1 MELPEILKKQI
12 DELINGLSIKQL
24 DNVDLPGWVTNPVVL
39 HKNGKPI
46 FVISE
51 NIMGFRDLKIF
62 PSSSNLILYGY
73 KQSPKMGEYLEQQL
87 NKKTGLNWD
96 FSYVMESQTEKKY
109 LDVLIPA
116 LQPRNPSSIQ

>member
-1 MELPEILKKQI
+1 
-12 DELINGLSIKQL
+12 
-24 DNVDLPGWVTNPVVL
+24 
-39 HKNGKPI
+39 
-46 FVISE
+46 
-51 NIMGFRDLKIF
+51 
-62 PSSSNLILYGY
+62 
-73 KQSPKMGEYLEQQL
+73 MGEYLEQQL